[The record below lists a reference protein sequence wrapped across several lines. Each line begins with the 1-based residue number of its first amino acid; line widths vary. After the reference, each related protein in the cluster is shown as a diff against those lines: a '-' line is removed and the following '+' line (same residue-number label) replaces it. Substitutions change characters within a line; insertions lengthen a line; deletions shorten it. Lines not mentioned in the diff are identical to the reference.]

1 MSRSNKKSTVLHI
14 ATPVILAAVCSG
26 VLVAAAIKPYDK
38 AKVYANIA
46 FMDSLKS
53 DPTANNGLVIRENDI
68 IMDYSG
74 ETSETGEVVRPK
86 FGELYAILSS
96 SALDLD
102 IPVYWGSNS
111 ELLEHGACQSSGSVV
126 IGTEGNAV
134 ISAHVDT
141 FFSDLDKLKVGD
153 DITLNTNYGE
163 FTYKVN
169 ELISFSDSD
178 RKYIVPTKETHL
190 TLYTCKRDLLG
201 ASNRR
206 VGVICEP
213 VKSAFYSEAKEGGEH

>member
-1 MSRSNKKSTVLHI
+1 MSRSNKKSAVLHI

-26 VLVAAAIKPYDK
+26 ILVAAAVKPYDK

-53 DPTANNGLVIRENDI
+53 DPNSSSGLVIRENDI

-74 ETSETGEVVRPK
+74 KTSETGEVVRPK

-141 FFSDLDKLKVGD
+141 FFSDLDKLKEGD
-153 DITLNTNYGE
+153 GITLNTNYGE
-163 FTYKVN
+163 FTYKVK
-169 ELISFSDSD
+169 ELINFSDSD
-178 RKYIVPTKETHL
+178 RKYIVPTKDSRL

-206 VGVICEP
+206 IGVICEP
-213 VKSAFYSEAKEGGEH
+213 VKSAFYEEAKEGDE